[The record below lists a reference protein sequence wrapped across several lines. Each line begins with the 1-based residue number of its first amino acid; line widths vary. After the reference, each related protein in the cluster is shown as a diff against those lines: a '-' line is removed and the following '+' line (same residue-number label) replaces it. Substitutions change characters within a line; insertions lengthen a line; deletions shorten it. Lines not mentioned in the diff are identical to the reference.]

1 MGHLFGK
8 KDVEKNPTSNSQ
20 IEKLEQEIETKK
32 KVLDQ
37 LMRQKQ
43 EESKKQVEKNVQ
55 EPLVDPKLPMPTMEQ
70 LQQEIIA
77 KDQIISILESKIAHL
92 QRNLNTDQSD
102 PKLQGEDSNTS
113 VSFTAIEKT
122 LALISE
128 QIKSL
133 SASVSIENQRLLQE
147 NAKISESLENKQ
159 LQLEQIV
166 QTCQEDRYRKD
177 KIKLI
182 NKYIYQI
189 DLIRKTQYD
198 FRIYRDQQSESEA
211 VAFLESQLTEIVKG
225 MEATLLQEMVENI
238 QTGEDGAAVNPDMQE
253 TIDTVSTD
261 NPELDGKIYCS
272 ISPAYVWTLPYI
284 LKAKITD
291 KGDEIKSYRFLIRPE
306 QIITYKFNK

>member
-1 MGHLFGK
+1 ML
-8 KDVEKNPTSNSQ
+8 T
-20 IEKLEQEIETKK
+20 QEIETKK
-32 KVLDQ
+32 KELDQ

-55 EPLVDPKLPMPTMEQ
+55 EPLVDPKFPMPTMEQ

-77 KDQIISILESKIAHL
+77 KDQIINTLESKIAHL
-92 QRNLNTDQSD
+92 QRNLNKDQSD
-102 PKLQGEDSNTS
+102 PKPQGEASNTS
-113 VSFTAIEKT
+113 DSFTTIEKT

-147 NAKISESLENKQ
+147 NAKISEGLENKQ

-198 FRIYRDQQSESEA
+198 FSIYRNQLSENEA
-211 VAFLESQLTEIVKG
+211 IVFLESQLTEIVKG

-291 KGDEIKSYRFLIRPE
+291 KGDEIKSYRFLIRRE

>member
-1 MGHLFGK
+1 MGLLFGK
-8 KDVEKNPTSNSQ
+8 KDAEKNPASNSQ
-20 IEKLEQEIETKK
+20 IEKLEQEIESKK
-32 KVLDQ
+32 KELDQ

-43 EESKKQVEKNVQ
+43 EEAIKAEKNAQ
-55 EPLVDPKLPMPTMEQ
+55 EPLVEPKFPAPSVEQ
-70 LQQEIIA
+70 LQQEIIEKDKKINTLESRIMHLQECLT
-77 KDQIISILESKIAHL
+77 KDQA
-92 QRNLNTDQSD
+92 N
-102 PKLQGEDSNTS
+102 PKPQEEATNMP
-113 VSFTAIEKT
+113 VSFTALEQT
-122 LALISE
+122 LALISGE
-128 QIKSL
+128 IKNL
-133 SASVSIENQRLLQE
+133 STSVSIENQRLLQE
-147 NAKISESLENKQ
+147 NAKMSECLEDKQ
-159 LQLEQIV
+159 LRLEQIV

-177 KIKLI
+177 KVKLI

-198 FRIYRDQQSESEA
+198 FSIYRNQQSEKEA
-211 VAFLESQLTEIVKG
+211 IAFLESQLTEIIKG

-238 QTGEDGAAVNPDMQE
+238 QTGEEGASVNPDMQE